1 MRLALSALAALA
13 LTGCVSFPVPPTD
26 LGGLHAGSL
35 GKLRV
40 YLACKWEP
48 AAALGSY
55 REGPPERGLF
65 DGPEGSVD
73 SSHKEADS
81 PHKEGG
87 SPHKEGDSSHKDEIA
102 K

>member
-1 MRLALSALAALA
+1 MRLAFMALAALA

-48 AAALGSY
+48 AAALGGY
-55 REGPPERGLF
+55 
-65 DGPEGSVD
+65 
-73 SSHKEADS
+73 
-81 PHKEGG
+81 
-87 SPHKEGDSSHKDEIA
+87 A